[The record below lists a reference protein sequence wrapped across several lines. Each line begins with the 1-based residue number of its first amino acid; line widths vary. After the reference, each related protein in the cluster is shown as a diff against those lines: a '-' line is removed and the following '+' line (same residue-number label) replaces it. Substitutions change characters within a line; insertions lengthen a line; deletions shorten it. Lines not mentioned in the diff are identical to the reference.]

1 MTEDV
6 FEKKD
11 RFFGVGTFDDPYPRL
26 GELQAACPMHEGSLS
41 GLFGTVGADNTIFP
55 EDSYVTVLS
64 FDEGDRVLKEPETFS
79 SSWYHPSLGEVIG
92 RTILEMDPPEHRRF
106 RLLLQG
112 AFSRREVERWESG
125 FIRDILDRAIDR
137 FAPLGH
143 ADLSQ
148 DFAFLY
154 PIEVTAVAA
163 GLPVSDLDAFYRFTA
178 VLTNVAVS
186 QEERLAASASLGEM
200 IQELIDERRRDPQQ
214 DLISV
219 LVQARLTD
227 EEAAVSGS
235 GARTLT
241 DAEIVAFLRLL
252 VPAGA
257 QTTYRAMTNL
267 LYGLLTHPD
276 QLDAVRRDRSLI
288 PQAVEEAVRWEVP
301 LTFTART
308 VTTDTEVC
316 GHAVRAGRQ
325 VEVSI
330 GAANRDPQRWPDPER
345 FDLFRAQ
352 KRHLGFGN
360 GVHVCLGIHLARV
373 ELRCALEALLDRLP
387 DIRLDPAAPPPS
399 ITGLGMRTAAHLPVV
414 FTPAG

>member
-1 MTEDV
+1 MSEDV
-6 FEKKD
+6 FAKKD
-11 RFFGVGTFDDPYPRL
+11 RFFGVGEFGELYPKLR
-26 GELQAACPMHEGSLS
+26 ELQAQCPVHEGSLS
-41 GLFGTVGADNTIFP
+41 GLFGMVGADNTIFP
-55 EDSYVTVLS
+55 EESYVTVLS
-64 FDEGDRVLKEPETFS
+64 FEEGDRILKEPATFS

-92 RTILEMDPPEHRRF
+92 RSILEMDPPEHRRF

-112 AFSRREVERWESG
+112 AFTRREVERWEG
-125 FIRDILDRAIDR
+125 AFIRGILDRAIDR
-137 FAPLGH
+137 FAPLGR

-163 GLPVSDLDAFYRFTA
+163 GLPITDLEAFYRFTA

-186 QEERLAASASLGEM
+186 QQERLAASAGLGEM
-200 IQELIDERRRDPQQ
+200 IQQLIEDRRRAPKD
-214 DLISV
+214 DLISI

-227 EEAAVSGS
+227 NEAAEAGS
-235 GARTLT
+235 NQRALT
-241 DAEIVAFLRLL
+241 DEEIVAFMRLL

-276 QLDAVRRDRSLI
+276 QLDAVRQDRSLI

-301 LTFTART
+301 LTFTGRSVVA
-308 VTTDTEVC
+308 DTQVC
-316 GHAVRAGRQ
+316 GHAVEKGRQ
-325 VEVSI
+325 VEVAI
-330 GAANRDPQRWPDPER
+330 GAANHDPARWPEPEKFDIFRPQR
-345 FDLFRAQ
+345 
-352 KRHLGFGN
+352 RHLGFGN

-387 DIRLDPAAPPPS
+387 DVRLDSAAPPPS

-414 FTPAG
+414 FTPAS